1 MTLDGWLWK
10 VVPESLNRA
19 VKSET
24 VESPGFILC
33 LASAAEGTNND
44 VVSTV
49 HAGCVA
55 LIPGYFSGVGDLFSA
70 LVLAHYRMPSVEGVS
85 RSQDLSQSNR
95 LPHPASSTANVT
107 ASPSASAETQTP
119 LSSAASLALS
129 KTHAMLS
136 FTQAH
141 YMRLPAEERQA
152 TDDEA
157 DKAEPERVVR
167 RMRTRE
173 LRIIQGA
180 GIIRGEH
187 LRRTVEMKRWDAF
200 WQ

>member
-1 MTLDGWLWK
+1 MPLDGWLWK
-10 VVPESLNRA
+10 VVPESVKPA
-19 VKSET
+19 VGSET

-33 LASAAEGTNND
+33 LASAAEGRNND

-49 HAGCVA
+49 HAGCVS

-70 LVLAHYRMPSVEGVS
+70 LLLAHYRMPSVEGVS
-85 RSQDLSQSNR
+85 RSQDISQSNR
-95 LPHPASSTANVT
+95 SAQPTTAVNVT
-107 ASPSASAETQTP
+107 ASPSTSAETQTP
-119 LSSAASLALS
+119 LSTAASLALS

-141 YMRLPAEERQA
+141 FMCLPAEERQA

-157 DKAEPERVVR
+157 DKAEPDRVVR

-173 LRIIQGA
+173 LRIVQGA
-180 GIIRGEH
+180 GIIRGED
-187 LRRTVEMKRWDAF
+187 LGRTVEMKRWDAF